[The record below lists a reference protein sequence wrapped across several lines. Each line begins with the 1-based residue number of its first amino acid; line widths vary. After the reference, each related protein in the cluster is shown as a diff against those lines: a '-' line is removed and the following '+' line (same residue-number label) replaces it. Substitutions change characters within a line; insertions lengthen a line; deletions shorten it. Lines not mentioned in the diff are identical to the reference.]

1 MPELSITNIIIGITL
16 LFSIRALKDADL
28 FYKMK
33 FYPSLMDRRDQA
45 YRFFSYALVHADY
58 IHLAVNLYVLYTFG
72 NFTEDMYGLAF
83 EGKGKFYFVLLYVAG
98 AFTSVIPSFEKH
110 KSHTWYTAVGA
121 SGAVSAVVFA
131 SIMFNP
137 MAGMGLLFI
146 PFHIPSWMFGLLYLG
161 YSYFMAQKGQDNIGH
176 DAHFFGALFGIMFTV
191 LLNYKIGIAFV
202 NTILGN

>member
-1 MPELSITNIIIGITL
+1 MPELSITNIIIGVTL
-16 LFSIRALKDADL
+16 LFSIRAFSNPEL

-33 FYPSLMDRRDQA
+33 FYPSVMDRRDQA
-45 YRFFSYALVHADY
+45 YRFLSYALVHADY
-58 IHLAVNLYVLYTFG
+58 LHLGINMYVLYTFG

-83 EGKGKFYFVLLYVAG
+83 DLKGKLYYVLLYWAA

-110 KSHTWYTAVGA
+110 KTHTWYTAVGA

-137 MAGMGLLFI
+137 TAGMGLLFI
-146 PFHIPSWMFGLLYLG
+146 PFYIPSWLFGLLYLG
-161 YSYFMAQKGQDNIGH
+161 YSYFMAQKGKDNIGH

-191 LLNYKIGIAFV
+191 LLNYRIGVAFV
-202 NTILGN
+202 NTIFGN

>member
-1 MPELSITNIIIGITL
+1 MPELSITNIIIGVTL
-16 LFSIRALKDADL
+16 LFSIRALSNPEL

-33 FYPSLMDRRDQA
+33 FYPSVMDRKDQA
-45 YRFFSYALVHADY
+45 YRFLSYALVHADY
-58 IHLAVNLYVLYTFG
+58 MHLGINMYVLYTFG

-83 EGKGKFYFVLLYVAG
+83 DAKGKLYFVLLYWAA

-110 KSHTWYTAVGA
+110 KTHTWYTAVGA

-137 MAGMGLLFI
+137 TAGMGLLFI
-146 PFHIPSWMFGLLYLG
+146 PFYIPSWLFGLLYLG
-161 YSYFMAQKGQDNIGH
+161 YSYFMAQKGKDNIGH

-191 LLNYKIGIAFV
+191 LLNYKIGVAFV
-202 NTILGN
+202 NTIFGN